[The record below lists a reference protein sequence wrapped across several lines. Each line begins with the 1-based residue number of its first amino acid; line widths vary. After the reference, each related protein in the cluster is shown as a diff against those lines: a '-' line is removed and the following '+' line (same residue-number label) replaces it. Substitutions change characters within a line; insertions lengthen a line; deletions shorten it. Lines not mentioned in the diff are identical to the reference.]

1 MENSLICFAHS
12 VQGAKHIQSGKPC
25 QDWSHCEVGEDY
37 RFIAVADGHGSDQY
51 FRSDVGSR
59 LAVEAARECMT
70 NADLIEKLRTGGTE
84 KARNSQI
91 QWLEKSILSKWNG
104 AISKHRKENP
114 FTEDELGAVPEKYAE
129 KYRKGEKVESA
140 YGTTLIAALWTDAF
154 LLAVQIGDG
163 SCVTLGADGAFDM
176 PVPGD
181 EKCSLGTTTS
191 LCDPDAINEFRHKYI
206 KEKPAAVILASD
218 GIDDS
223 FGLNGPEASPDQLY
237 SFYQKVMGDF
247 KEKHE
252 ADAVQ
257 DAIADLKEGLP
268 LISERRS
275 RDDISVGV
283 IADPALLP
291 VPVAEPEAEAVV
303 EPAAEPAAVPVVAQE
318 AASEPME
325 DPKTI
330 TEKGRRC
337 YNARDFAE
345 AAKLFRQAADKG
357 HAVAQ
362 YYLGLMHEDGNGFP
376 ADYSEAV
383 KWYHKAAEQNHAE
396 AQYHLG
402 QCYRAGLGVT
412 HSEEKG
418 IQWLQR
424 AAAQG
429 HEGAKN
435 FLRSPKKS

>member
-25 QDWSHCEVGEDY
+25 QDSSHCEAAKGF

-51 FRSDVGSR
+51 FRSDIGSR
-59 LAVEAARECMT
+59 LAVDAARECMT
-70 NADLIEKLRTGGTE
+70 NADLLKQLNKLCAGGTE
-84 KARNSQI
+84 KDLDPQI

-104 AISKHRKENP
+104 AVSKHRKENP
-114 FTEDELGAVPEKYAE
+114 FTEDELAQVPKKYAD
-129 KYRKGEKVESA
+129 KYRKDEKVESA

-163 SCVTLGADGAFDM
+163 SCVTMGADGAFDM
-176 PVPGD
+176 PVPAD

-191 LCDPDAINEFRHKYI
+191 LCDSDAINEFRHHFA

-223 FGLNGPEASPDQLY
+223 FGFNGPEASPEQLY
-237 SFYQKVMGDF
+237 RFYRKVMGDI

-252 ADAVQ
+252 GGSTQ
-257 DAIADLKEGLP
+257 DAIADLKESLP
-268 LISERRS
+268 MISERRS
-275 RDDISVGV
+275 RDDISVGM

-291 VPVAEPEAEAVV
+291 VP
-303 EPAAEPAAVPVVAQE
+303 AAELVAAPDTAPAAVQE
-318 AASEPME
+318 TVE
-325 DPKTI
+325 DAKSI
-330 TEKGRRC
+330 TERGGER
-337 YNARDFAE
+337 YNAQDYAE
-345 AAKLFRQAADKG
+345 AAKLFRQAADQG
-357 HAVAQ
+357 HAGAQ
-362 YYLGLMHEDGNGFP
+362 YHLGLMYEDGKGF
-376 ADYSEAV
+376 AEDYSEAV
-383 KWYHKAAEQNHAE
+383 KWYRKAAEQNHAN

-418 IQWLQR
+418 VQWLQR
-424 AAAQG
+424 AADQG

-435 FLRSPKKS
+435 FLRSPKKT